1 MERTVHVFSNGSF
14 HRKGNTLYFQGDKG
28 KRYLPVESVR
38 EIVVHGEVDFNKRFL
53 EFLSQKEIILHYFN
67 HYGYY
72 MGSFHPREH
81 YNSGYMTLHQAEY
94 YLDEGKRFL
103 VARAFVQG
111 AAANIL
117 RVLRY
122 YLHRG
127 KDVTQYIGEIEILE
141 KRTDLVGNIAELMA
155 IEGNI
160 RERYYH
166 GFDIILAGTG
176 FVFEKRSRRPP
187 TNQLNALVS
196 FGNSLMY
203 TSVLGE
209 IYKTHLDPRLGYLHS
224 SNQRRFSLNLDVAEV
239 FKPIIVDRVIFTLI
253 GKHVIT
259 LEDFDKKQGGL
270 IMSEKARKEF
280 VEAYDERLRAVI
292 KHRQSKRPVS
302 YRRLIRMELYKLE
315 KHFMGETDYKPFIA
329 QW

>member
-1 MERTVHVFSNGSF
+1 MERTVQVFSSGSF
-14 HRKGNTLYFQGDKG
+14 HRKGNTLFFQGATG

-53 EFLSQKEIILHYFN
+53 EFLSEKEIILHYFN

-72 MGSFHPREH
+72 MGSFYPREH

-94 YLDEGKRFL
+94 YLDERKRFL

-122 YLHRG
+122 YLHRE
-127 KDVTQYIGEIEILE
+127 KDVTPYINEIEALE
-141 KRTDLVGNIAELMA
+141 KRTDIVDNIPELMA

-160 RERYYH
+160 RGRYYL
-166 GFDIILAGTG
+166 GFDVILAGTG
-176 FVFEKRSRRPP
+176 FIFGKRSRRPP
-187 TNQLNALVS
+187 ANELNALIS

-224 SNQRRFSLNLDVAEV
+224 SNQRRFSLNLDVAEI

-253 GKHVIT
+253 GKHIIG
-259 LEDFDKKQGGL
+259 LGDFDKKQGGL
-270 IMSEKARKEF
+270 IMSDTARKKF

-292 KHRQSKRPVS
+292 KHRQSKRLVS

-315 KHFMGETDYKPFIA
+315 KHFMGEGDYQPFVA